1 MDGYFYEQ
9 PKKQLHHLRIVSGAV
24 LLVKCATFGVKV
36 AWLNICVI
44 LLLFLYYT
52 NIPVLITSS

>member
-9 PKKQLHHLRIVSGAV
+9 PKKQLHHLHIVSGAV
-24 LLVKCATFGVKV
+24 LLAKCATFGVKV

-44 LLLFLYYT
+44 YFCYT